1 MALVRGQEN
10 GPNHRRIWVGR
21 SDDGSA
27 SLSLMDGAGK
37 ERIQMKVPAEGA
49 PEIDFLDTDGK
60 VVKAIKGDG
69 AVPHA

>member
-1 MALVRGQEN
+1 
-10 GPNHRRIWVGR
+10 
-21 SDDGSA
+21 
-27 SLSLMDGAGK
+27 
-37 ERIQMKVPAEGA
+37 MKVPAEGA